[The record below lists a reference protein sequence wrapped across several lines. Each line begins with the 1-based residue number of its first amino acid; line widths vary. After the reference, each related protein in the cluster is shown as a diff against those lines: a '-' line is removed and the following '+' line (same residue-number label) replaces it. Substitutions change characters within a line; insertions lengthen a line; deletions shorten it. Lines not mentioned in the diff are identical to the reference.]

1 MIDDFCIRI
10 MVAVTLFFAL
20 VCFFLIRTVV
30 SLKRKTLYL
39 NELTQKD
46 ELTQAYT
53 RRYFLEILEYHLRLL
68 HRYHNSSAVLMI
80 DVDDFKQ
87 INDTHGHL
95 FGDEVLKHIVTE
107 CNLKLR
113 EGDVLA
119 RFGGDEFILLCP
131 LIDREDIF
139 VVIEKIQDALRTYKS
154 IPISISVGVC
164 LFSHSLSV
172 EAIVRCADRALYNA
186 KEKGKNRFEC
196 VSP

>member
-1 MIDDFCIRI
+1 MMDNFCISI
-10 MVAVTLFFAL
+10 MVALSVFFGIVLLFF
-20 VCFFLIRTVV
+20 IKIIV
-30 SLKRKTLYL
+30 SLKRKMLYL

-95 FGDEVLKHIVTE
+95 FGDEVLVHIVNE

-139 VVIEKIQDALRTYKS
+139 VVIEKIQDALRTYKN

-164 LFSHSLSV
+164 LFSHSLSA
-172 EAIVRCADRALYNA
+172 EAIVQCADRALYEA
-186 KEKGKNRFEC
+186 KEKGKNRIEC
-196 VSP
+196 VMP